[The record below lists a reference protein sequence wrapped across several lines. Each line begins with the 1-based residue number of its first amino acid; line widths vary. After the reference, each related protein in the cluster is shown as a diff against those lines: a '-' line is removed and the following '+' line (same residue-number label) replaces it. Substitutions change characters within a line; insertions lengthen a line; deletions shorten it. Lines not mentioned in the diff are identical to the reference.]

1 MYLSRV
7 EINPRLRATML
18 ALSSPQ
24 RLHAIVAASFPSSLS
39 ALDSLAEVPEQQ
51 SVQQLVQQPA
61 HRHLWRLDKL
71 GHSLYVLAVSP
82 LKPDFTHLIEQLGW
96 AGSQQTWETKSYDP
110 FLDRL
115 QQGQEWQFRLRA
127 NPTYSDKKGN
137 PSESRGVVRAHVKI
151 EDQKQWF
158 ATRAQKYGFALSGF
172 ELVDRSISRF
182 ERQRKTVT
190 LHIATF
196 EGLLRVEEPELL
208 REALTNGV
216 GRAKAYGCGLL
227 TLAKPH
233 VGA

>member
-18 ALSSPQ
+18 ALNSPQ
-24 RLHAIVAASFPSSLS
+24 RLHAIIAASFPSSSS
-39 ALDSLAEVPEQQ
+39 ALGSSTKGPEQQ
-51 SVQQLVQQPA
+51 SAQQLTQQSV

-71 GHSLYVLAVSP
+71 GHSLYVLVVSP
-82 LKPDFTHLIEQLGW
+82 RKPDFSHLIEQLGW
-96 AGSQQTWETKSYDP
+96 AGSQQVWETKSYDP

-137 PSESRGVVRAHVKI
+137 PSESRGIVRAHVKI

-158 ATRAQKYGFALSGF
+158 AARAQKCGFTLNGF
-172 ELVDRSISRF
+172 ELVDRSVSRF
-182 ERQRKTVT
+182 ERQQKTVT
-190 LHIATF
+190 LHVATL

-208 REALTNGV
+208 REALINGI

-227 TLAKPH
+227 TLAKPR